1 MLLESSPI
9 LLKNGINILWG
20 KATIGFGWRNTPI
33 VAEAPIQLRG
43 GFVDIDKIGAFSFF
57 GEGLSHLEHIKE
69 VGRFCAFGPHV
80 VTGNVEHSVRSI
92 SPHPMFT
99 WKFDENW
106 EESTPLYEDMDF
118 INRLHKKEL
127 ILSNRQG
134 KIEIGNDVWIG
145 NGAYISRGVKIGDG
159 AVIAARAVVTKD
171 VPPYTI
177 VGGTPAKVLRQRF
190 SDRIIEQLVLL
201 KWWDYGPAI
210 MKGIDIT
217 DISSSIEIINERIE
231 SGFKKYTPNCVEFHP
246 KSQEVYRVTA
256 KDGER
261 QLLFANK

>member
-1 MLLESSPI
+1 MLLGSSPT

-20 KATIGFGWRNTPI
+20 NVTFGFSWRNIPI

-43 GFVDIDKIGAFSFF
+43 GFVDVDNIGAFSFF
-57 GEGLSHLEHIKE
+57 GEGLSHLEHIKKI
-69 VGRFCAFGPHV
+69 GRFCAFGPHV
-80 VTGNVEHSVRSI
+80 VTGNVEHSVRSV

-99 WKFDENW
+99 WKFDESW
-106 EESTPLYEDMDF
+106 EETATLYEDMNF
-118 INRLHKKEL
+118 INHLHRKEL
-127 ILSNRQG
+127 ELSGHQG

-145 NGAYISRGVKIGDG
+145 NGVYISRGVKIGDG

-177 VGGTPAKVLRQRF
+177 VGGTPAKVIRQRF
-190 SDRIIEQLVLL
+190 SDEIIEKLLHL

-210 MKGIDIT
+210 MKGVDIT
-217 DISSSIEIINERIE
+217 DISSAISIMNERIE
-231 SGFKKYTPNCVEFHP
+231 LGLKKYIPDHVEFHP
-246 KSQEVYRVTA
+246 QTQKVYHVAA

-261 QLLFANK
+261 HPILI